1 MSNLIPTATRLLN
14 KNGEPVVIQSPSQGG
29 GIDPIT
35 GDPLPPVVGTTINTM
50 GYLGKY
56 QSQEIDGTNIQ
67 TNDGKLIIAA
77 TSPRVLEGWNATV
90 DNRTYRIIKVNPVRK
105 AGKDIILILQVRI

>member
-1 MSNLIPTATRLLN
+1 MSNLIATAQKLLDT
-14 KNGEPVVIQSPSQGG
+14 NGEAVVIQSPNQSG

-35 GDPLPPVVGTTINTM
+35 GDPLPPLAGTTINAM

-67 TNDGKLIIAA
+67 TNDGKLIVAA
-77 TSPRVLEGWNATV
+77 TNPRVLEGWNATV